1 MEEKAKTRREEKE
14 QSIDKQNEEV
24 SYKYKIII
32 IKKFIQK

>member
-32 IKKFIQK
+32 ILRQDF